1 MPQGLFYFPQAVY
14 LCGLMLLEESSS
26 GNDQFSRYA
35 AGLAGTSKGGSILSL
50 LETILQ
56 HKRGEEFCYLTQWV
70 VQQLKLVRDSGGR
83 GQQQGQISIPILI
96 LYVNNKL
103 LC

>member
-1 MPQGLFYFPQAVY
+1 MY
-14 LCGLMLLEESSS
+14 LCGLLLLEESPS

-35 AGLAGTSKGGSILSL
+35 AGLTGTSKGGSILSL

-83 GQQQGQISIPILI
+83 GQQQG
-96 LYVNNKL
+96 
-103 LC
+103 